1 MAMPENESSQAV
13 VVWPAAHTFDDPAEP
28 GSVQTQVRYGTVVE
42 RRETREVNGRSW
54 AKVRYGWGLTSRF
67 DETGCT
73 DEGWLDAS
81 AVVMAEA
88 DGAGQRY
95 LSRPAA
101 ESGGTWLQVAALAA
115 HGFAQPSRTAGPC
128 GVQWRADSWVGASE
142 RTDVQAAPGAFGSRW
157 WRVELP
163 AAVDGRTEV
172 LVQEGDVVEGGLSR
186 LDAAGSV
193 AEAVRMI
200 GRPYVWGGASS
211 LGYDCSGLVQ
221 MAARRRGVALPHSAR
236 QQFTQTDS
244 FAGLSRVGDDL
255 EVADVSGD
263 VRTDAGRGSTC
274 SALGLE
280 FAERAKMRWADELA
294 VGDFVYFAMGAKRV
308 DHVGIWAGGGEM
320 VHASSSMMPAVRRE
334 PFWGSVFA
342 ARMLG
347 VRRVTP

>member
-1 MAMPENESSQAV
+1 MPENESSHAV
-13 VVWPAAHTFDDPAEP
+13 VVWPAAHTFDDPADP
-28 GSVQTQVRYGTVVE
+28 GSVQTQVRYGAVVQCTE
-42 RRETREVNGRSW
+42 AREVNGRKW

-81 AVVMAEA
+81 ALATTEA
-88 DGAGQRY
+88 DGAVQRY
-95 LSRPAA
+95 LSRSTA

-115 HGFAQPSRTAGPC
+115 HGFAEPSRTAGPS
-128 GVQWRADSWVGASE
+128 VVSWPAESWLWATE

-163 AAVDGRTEV
+163 ATSGGLTQVF
-172 LVQEGDVVEGGLSR
+172 VQKGDVVAGGLGG

-193 AEAVRMI
+193 AEARRMI

-255 EVADVSGD
+255 EVADVAGD
-263 VRTDAGRGSTC
+263 VRTDGGRGTTC
-274 SALGLE
+274 SPLGVE
-280 FAERAKMRWADELA
+280 FAERAKARWESVLG

-334 PFWGSVFA
+334 LFWGSVFA

-347 VRRVTP
+347 VRRVMA